1 MSPLV
6 DPLLSTLDLSKPGMH
21 SGAIAQS
28 RLAQPWQVGVDFV
41 VLKPWHKIDSFDGS
55 KKSAIGGSS
64 SRAHGGETRRF
75 LHFVCFNPPK
85 STSPPLS
92 LCDSWP
98 TIARQTEESFDREEG
113 GSETVLLWRTEPA

>member
-41 VLKPWHKIDSFDGS
+41 VLKPWHKIASFDGS

-64 SRAHGGETRRF
+64 SLAHGGETRRF
-75 LHFVCFNPPK
+75 LHFVCLVGQELQ
-85 STSPPLS
+85 SD
-92 LCDSWP
+92 DSGGAS
-98 TIARQTEESFDREEG
+98 ILDLFDH
-113 GSETVLLWRTEPA
+113 